1 MSSHLFPEISCH
13 LLAAERYGVEEA
25 AEDTERALAQGDQDI
40 LDRFKE
46 RTIQEYEAE
55 KELKQA
61 KEQEEP
67 EA

>member
-1 MSSHLFPEISCH
+1 MKRPRTPNARSPK
-13 LLAAERYGVEEA
+13 
-25 AEDTERALAQGDQDI
+25 GDQGI